1 MSASIGQS
9 IEAVCK
15 EKGIDRD
22 VVIEAVKEA
31 VRAAARKQFKSGE
44 EIQVEWS
51 PETGLEI
58 FASKVVVETVE
69 NEGRELSLGEAREL
83 AGDEVEIGDELQ
95 LPLPVEDMGRIAAQT
110 AKQILFQKVRDAERA
125 NIYEQYIDKVGD
137 LVNGYVKRFERGD
150 IIVDLGTV
158 EALLPRNQQ
167 SRGETWNQGER
178 IRVVIDDV
186 SKESKGPQVIVS
198 RTSPEILK
206 RLFEMEVPEIYDGT
220 VVIKSAVREPG
231 ERAKIAVASTERDVD
246 PVGACVGMKGSRVQ
260 AIIRELRGEKIDI
273 IEWSDEPSVFAA
285 NALSPAKV
293 NQVRITDIEHRQME
307 VIVNEDQL
315 SLAIGKRGQNVR
327 LATKLVGWNIDI
339 RSEEELKR
347 EVAAQMGA
355 MIASGESVPLERLE
369 GMNPAMVSTLA
380 DHGID
385 DIESL
390 ANATVDD
397 IADFLDV
404 SIDQAEALI
413 GAAQTVVESARV
425 AAESEGAEGEE
436 AQSEETG
443 EAGAAS
449 EQTPASA
456 EAGVTESSVDAVA
469 AAGGAGTGGEEPP
482 GVEGERP
489 AAGPEG
495 ETGFES
501 EEGRTVEQHAASFE
515 ADPNADAGEVEPSEA
530 MIAEGYDEAVET
542 QPPFMAED
550 LSPDNLLA
558 KDAAEPVAAT
568 EVEQM
573 SADELLL
580 QGAGRDL
587 RPDTITPAPDIFSA
601 EAAVIQNHG
610 AYTEEERPSTLDAE
624 TSGVAG
630 ATVREGEEADE
641 ESLVAPAALDETEEG
656 ETEVASPVADL
667 GGEAS
672 APEVQV
678 SSAPTPAGRG
688 EPTPVENV
696 AEDEAEDASGNVE

>member
-9 IEAVCK
+9 IDAVCK
-15 EKGIDRD
+15 EKGIDRE

-44 EIQVEWS
+44 EIQVEWA
-51 PETGLEI
+51 PESGLEI

-69 NEGRELSLGEAREL
+69 NPGRELSLDEAKEL

-158 EALLPRNQQ
+158 EAVLTRSGQ
-167 SRGETWNQGER
+167 SRGEQWNQGER
-178 IRVVIDDV
+178 VRVVIDDV
-186 SKESKGPQVIVS
+186 SKESKGPQVVVS
-198 RTSPEILK
+198 RTSPELLK

-355 MIASGESVPLERLE
+355 MIASGEAVPLERLQ

-380 DHGID
+380 DHGVG
-385 DIESL
+385 DIEAL

-397 IADFLDV
+397 IAEFLDV

-413 GAAQTVVESARV
+413 GAAQAVVESARV
-425 AAESEGAEGEE
+425 AAEGEGEE
-436 AQSEETG
+436 GG
-443 EAGAAS
+443 EAGGESPAAEGS
-449 EQTPASA
+449 
-456 EAGVTESSVDAVA
+456 
-469 AAGGAGTGGEEPP
+469 AGGEAADGQGGV
-482 GVEGERP
+482 GV
-489 AAGPEG
+489 
-495 ETGFES
+495 S
-501 EEGRTVEQHAASFE
+501 EEREEGQAIEQHAASVE
-515 ADPNADAGEVEPSEA
+515 ADPDADDREVEPSEA
-530 MIAEGYDEAVET
+530 SIAEGYDEAVRT
-542 QPPFMAED
+542 RPPFLAED
-550 LSPDNLLA
+550 LS
-558 KDAAEPVAAT
+558 DANIRAQDSADPVAMT

-573 SADELLL
+573 SADELIL

-587 RPDTITPAPDIFSA
+587 RPDTITPAPDIFST
-601 EAAVIQNHG
+601 EAAVIQNTG
-610 AYTEEERPSTLDAE
+610 SYADEERPSTLDAE
-624 TSGVAG
+624 GEGVPGG
-630 ATVREGEEADE
+630 AVQMSDE
-641 ESLVAPAALDETEEG
+641 EYEDSPISPRAG
-656 ETEVASPVADL
+656 FAS
-667 GGEAS
+667 EAS
-672 APEVQV
+672 APEVGG
-678 SSAPTPAGRG
+678 SSEPGGHPGGQPAPA
-688 EPTPVENV
+688 ENV
-696 AEDEAEDASGNVE
+696 SDDEADDAPAVE

>member
-9 IEAVCK
+9 IDAVCK
-15 EKGIDRD
+15 EKGIDRE

-44 EIQVEWS
+44 EIQVEWA

-58 FASKVVVETVE
+58 FASKVVVEEVT
-69 NEGRELSLGEAREL
+69 NPGRELSLDEAREL
-83 AGDEVEIGDELQ
+83 AGDEVDVGDELQ

-158 EALLPRNQQ
+158 ESVLPRNQQ
-167 SRGETWNQGER
+167 SRGEQWNQGER

-186 SKESKGPQVIVS
+186 SKESKGPQVVTS
-198 RTSPEILK
+198 RTSPELLK

-347 EVAAQMGA
+347 EVALQMGA
-355 MIASGESVPLERLE
+355 MIASGEAVPLERLE

-380 DHGID
+380 EHGIS

-390 ANATVDD
+390 ATATVDD
-397 IADFLDV
+397 LADFLDV
-404 SIDQAEALI
+404 SIDQAESPIAF
-413 GAAQTVVESARV
+413 AQAVVESARV
-425 AAESEGAEGEE
+425 AAEGEGEE
-436 AQSEETG
+436 GEAQPEGAHAAEAAAAQAPATEEAAAAPEQT
-443 EAGAAS
+443 AGAA
-449 EQTPASA
+449 A
-456 EAGVTESSVDAVA
+456 EPEVEMAGER
-469 AAGGAGTGGEEPP
+469 
-482 GVEGERP
+482 VEGQ
-489 AAGPEG
+489 
-495 ETGFES
+495 
-501 EEGRTVEQHAASFE
+501 TVEQHAASVE
-515 ADPNADAGEVEPSEA
+515 LDPDAEVGEVEPSEEMTA
-530 MIAEGYDEAVET
+530 AGYDEAVET

-550 LSPDNLLA
+550 LSPDNIL
-558 KDAAEPVAAT
+558 
-568 EVEQM
+568 
-573 SADELLL
+573 
-580 QGAGRDL
+580 
-587 RPDTITPAPDIFSA
+587 
-601 EAAVIQNHG
+601 
-610 AYTEEERPSTLDAE
+610 
-624 TSGVAG
+624 
-630 ATVREGEEADE
+630 
-641 ESLVAPAALDETEEG
+641 
-656 ETEVASPVADL
+656 
-667 GGEAS
+667 
-672 APEVQV
+672 
-678 SSAPTPAGRG
+678 
-688 EPTPVENV
+688 
-696 AEDEAEDASGNVE
+696 

>member
-9 IEAVCK
+9 IDAVCK

-58 FASKVVVETVE
+58 FASKVVVEMVE
-69 NEGRELSLGEAREL
+69 NEGRELSLAEAKEL
-83 AGDEVEIGDELQ
+83 AGDEVEVGDELQ

-158 EALLPRNQQ
+158 ESVLPRNQQ
-167 SRGETWNQGER
+167 SRGEQWNQGEGV
-178 IRVVIDDV
+178 RVVIDDV
-186 SKESKGPQVIVS
+186 SKESKGPQGGIS
-198 RTSPEILK
+198 RTSPELLK

-369 GMNPAMVSTLA
+369 GMNPAMVATLA
-380 DHGID
+380 DHGVD
-385 DIESL
+385 DIEAL

-413 GAAQTVVESARV
+413 GAAQAVVESART
-425 AAESEGAEGEE
+425 AAEDEGAEGEE
-436 AQSEETG
+436 AQAQETG
-443 EAGAAS
+443 EAVGAS
-449 EQTPASA
+449 E
-456 EAGVTESSVDAVA
+456 EAGATSEEVSAGAESS
-469 AAGGAGTGGEEPP
+469 AAGDEAFEA
-482 GVEGERP
+482 V
-489 AAGPEG
+489 AGPEG
-495 ETGFES
+495 EMGVES
-501 EEGRTVEQHAASFE
+501 EEGGTVEQPAASFE
-515 ADPNADAGEVEPSEA
+515 ADPNAGAGEVEPSEA

-610 AYTEEERPSTLDAE
+610 AYSEEERPSTLDAE
-624 TSGVAG
+624 TSGAP
-630 ATVREGEEADE
+630 APTVREDEEADE
-641 ESLVAPAALDETEEG
+641 ESLVAPSSLDETEESA
-656 ETEVASPVADL
+656 TEAVSPVADL
-667 GGEAS
+667 GGEGR

>member
-9 IEAVCK
+9 IDAVCK
-15 EKGIDRD
+15 EKGIDRE

-44 EIQVEWS
+44 EIQVEWA
-51 PETGLEI
+51 PESGLEI
-58 FASKVVVETVE
+58 FASKVVVEAVE
-69 NEGRELSLGEAREL
+69 NPGRELSLEEAKEL
-83 AGDEVEIGDELQ
+83 AGEEVEIGDELQ

-110 AKQILFQKVRDAERA
+110 AKQILFQKVRDAERQ

-150 IIVDLGTV
+150 LIVDLGTV
-158 EALLPRNQQ
+158 EAVLGRNGQ
-167 SRGETWNQGER
+167 SRGEQWNQGER

-186 SKESKGPQVIVS
+186 SKESKGPQVVVS
-198 RTSPEILK
+198 RTSPELLK

-355 MIASGESVPLERLE
+355 MIASGEAVPLERLQ

-380 DHGID
+380 NHGVE

-390 ANATVDD
+390 ANATVDN
-397 IADFLDV
+397 IAEFLDM

-413 GAAQTVVESARV
+413 GAAQAVVESARV
-425 AAESEGAEGEE
+425 AAETEGEEGGEESAEESAAGSEAAEGE
-436 AQSEETG
+436 
-443 EAGAAS
+443 
-449 EQTPASA
+449 P
-456 EAGVTESSVDAVA
+456 
-469 AAGGAGTGGEEPP
+469 GGEMA
-482 GVEGERP
+482 EGL
-489 AAGPEG
+489 
-495 ETGFES
+495 
-501 EEGRTVEQHAASFE
+501 EEGQTIEQHAVSVE
-515 ADPNADAGEVEPSEA
+515 ADPDAEVGEVEPSNE
-530 MIAEGYDEAVET
+530 MTAEGYDEAVRT
-542 QPPFMAED
+542 RPPFMAED
-550 LSPDNLLA
+550 LSPDNILA
-558 KDAAEPVAAT
+558 QESAEPVALT

-573 SADELLL
+573 SADELIL

-587 RPDTITPAPDIFSA
+587 RPDTITPGPDIFSS
-601 EAAVIQNHG
+601 EAAVIQNTG
-610 AYTEEERPSTLDAE
+610 SFNEEERPSTLDVE
-624 TSGVAG
+624 TNDVGGRIVQES
-630 ATVREGEEADE
+630 DE
-641 ESLVAPAALDETEEG
+641 DYED
-656 ETEVASPVADL
+656 SPVSPRADFAS
-667 GGEAS
+667 EAS
-672 APEVQV
+672 APEVQT
-678 SSAPTPAGRG
+678 SSEPAATSEG
-688 EPTPVENV
+688 EPAPIENV
-696 AEDEAEDASGNVE
+696 SDDEADDASAVE